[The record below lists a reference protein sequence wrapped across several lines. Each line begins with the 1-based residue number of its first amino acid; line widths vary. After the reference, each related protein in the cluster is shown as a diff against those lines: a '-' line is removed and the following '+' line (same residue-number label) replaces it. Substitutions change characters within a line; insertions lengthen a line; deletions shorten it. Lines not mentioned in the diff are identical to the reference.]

1 MRELVFATNNK
12 HKLEEISQIVGDKF
26 KIIGLKD
33 INCFEEI
40 PETADTIEQNA
51 SQKSFYVYNRYGYSC
66 FADDTGLEIEFLNG
80 RPGVYSARYA
90 GEGKNFDDN
99 MNKVLSELT
108 GVSNR
113 KALFR
118 TVISLVL
125 NGKEFLFE
133 GKVTGVITSVKIGN
147 NGFGYDPIFK
157 PTGFDKSYAEMSL
170 EEKNKFSH
178 RALAV
183 KKLIDFLKKL

>member
-12 HKLEEISQIVGDKF
+12 HKLEEISHIVGAKF

-33 INCFEEI
+33 INCFEDI

-51 SQKSFYVYNRYGYSC
+51 SQKSFYIYNRYGYNC
-66 FADDTGLEIEFLNG
+66 FADDTGLEIDALNG

-99 MNKVLSELT
+99 MNKVLFELS
-108 GVSNR
+108 GIANR
-113 KALFR
+113 KAMFR
-118 TVISLVL
+118 TVISLVI

-133 GKVTGVITSVKIGN
+133 GSVSGVITSVKSGN

-157 PTGFDKSYAEMSL
+157 PDGFTKTYAEMTI
-170 EEKNKFSH
+170 EDKNKFSH
-178 RALAV
+178 RALAA
-183 KKLIDFLKKL
+183 KKLMDFLIKL

>member
-12 HKLEEISQIVGDKF
+12 HKLEEISLMVGSKF
-26 KIIGLKD
+26 KIIGLKE
-33 INCFEEI
+33 INCLEEI
-40 PETADTIEQNA
+40 PETGDTIEQNA
-51 SQKSFYVYNRYGYSC
+51 SQKSFYIYNRFGYNC
-66 FADDTGLEIEFLNG
+66 FADDTGLEVDALNG
-80 RPGVYSARYA
+80 RPGVYSARYS

-99 MNKVLSELT
+99 MNKVLSELS

-113 KALFR
+113 KAQFR

-133 GKVTGVITSVKIGN
+133 GLVLGSITSVKLGN

-157 PTGFDKSYAEMSL
+157 PDGFNKTYAEMTI

-183 KKLIDFLKKL
+183 NKLIDFLNKL

>member
-1 MRELVFATNNK
+1 
-12 HKLEEISQIVGDKF
+12 
-26 KIIGLKD
+26 
-33 INCFEEI
+33 
-40 PETADTIEQNA
+40 
-51 SQKSFYVYNRYGYSC
+51 
-66 FADDTGLEIEFLNG
+66 
-80 RPGVYSARYA
+80 
-90 GEGKNFDDN
+90 
-99 MNKVLSELT
+99 MNKVLAELS

-113 KALFR
+113 KAQFR

-133 GKVTGVITSVKIGN
+133 GLVLGSITSVKLGN

-157 PTGFDKSYAEMSL
+157 PDGFDKTYAEMTI

-183 KKLIDFLKKL
+183 NKLIDFLNKL

>member
-12 HKLEEISQIVGDKF
+12 HKLEEISHIVGDKF

-51 SQKSFYVYNRYGYSC
+51 SQKSFYVYNRYGYNC
-66 FADDTGLEIEFLNG
+66 FADDTGLEIDSLDG

-99 MNKVLSELT
+99 MNKVLIELS
-108 GVSNR
+108 GVANR
-113 KALFR
+113 KAIFR
-118 TVISLVL
+118 TMISLVI

-133 GKVTGVITSVKIGN
+133 GRVSGVITSVKYGN

-157 PTGFDKSYAEMSL
+157 PDGFTKTYAEMTID
-170 EEKNKFSH
+170 EKNKFSH

-183 KKLIDFLKKL
+183 KKLIDFLNKL

>member
-12 HKLEEISQIVGDKF
+12 HKLEEISHIVGLKF
-26 KIIGLKD
+26 KIIGLKE
-33 INCFEEI
+33 INCLDEI
-40 PETADTIEQNA
+40 PETGDTIEQNA
-51 SQKSFYVYNRYGYSC
+51 SQKSFYIYNRFGYNC
-66 FADDTGLEIEFLNG
+66 FADDTGLEVDALNG
-80 RPGVYSARYA
+80 RPGVYSARYS

-99 MNKVLSELT
+99 MNKVLSELS

-113 KALFR
+113 KAQFR

-133 GKVTGVITSVKIGN
+133 GLVLGSITSVKLGN

-157 PTGFDKSYAEMSL
+157 PDGFDKTYAEMTI

-183 KKLIDFLKKL
+183 NKLIDFLNKL